1 MYETYWFH
9 VWKICSGKI
18 YLTEESMVLL
28 ELHHSFHCHF
38 WAVIL
43 QTQVCFRSG
52 SYLSAGT
59 CLVSLATLCL
69 GSHDKIHQ
77 AILLS
82 FYVLQV
88 IKNWSWGRHEAKT
101 LPITRRAW
109 KRCLIDACTDCT
121 CTSTVTNRQS
131 WWNSF
136 SPGRYP
142 FAVKSKWLWFVSVFI
157 RPDYLRCVGGK
168 LLECW
173 YSHVNGRFVL

>member
-1 MYETYWFH
+1 VKDLQWQNL
-9 VWKICSGKI
+9 SNGGKYGAVGVASLI
-18 YLTEESMVLL
+18 SLPLL
-28 ELHHSFHCHF
+28 SSY
-38 WAVIL
+38 
-43 QTQVCFRSG
+43 TPNPGMFRSG

-82 FYVLQV
+82 FYILQV

-173 YSHVNGRFVL
+173 YSHVNGRFAL